1 MVVTFISN
9 KGGVGKTSL
18 AYHVAC
24 FLADQAPTALFDG
37 DPNRS
42 ALNWANRT
50 PEAFRAKNLTVENVQ
65 MVAKVGRTVDHVV
78 FDTTARPSVSDY
90 EELARGTDLLVIP
103 VNPDVMSFE
112 TALETLRTIR
122 GLNADNVAILLTRV
136 AHTQRRLA
144 DAVRRECE
152 SVEVRIFASE
162 VRHFAA
168 YQHAARLGVS
178 VRDVAKIES
187 QRDNTME
194 AWKDI
199 TAVGNELST
208 IISLVAA
215 A

>member
-1 MVVTFISN
+1 MVITFLSA

-24 FLADQAPTALFDG
+24 FLADQASTALFDG

-42 ALNWANRT
+42 ALNWASRT
-50 PEAFRAKNLTVENVQ
+50 PEAFRHPRLRVESAT
-65 MVAKVGRTVDHVV
+65 MVAKVGREVDHVV
-78 FDTTARPSVSDY
+78 LDTTARPSVSDY
-90 EELARGTDLLVIP
+90 DELARGTDLLVIP

-112 TALETLRTIR
+112 TALETLQTIR
-122 GLNADNVAILLTRV
+122 NLHADNVAMLLTRV
-136 AHTQRRLA
+136 AYTQRSVA
-144 DAVRRECE
+144 EAVRAECE
-152 SVEVRIFASE
+152 SADVRIFGSE

-178 VRDVAKIES
+178 VRDVAKIEP
-187 QRDNTME
+187 QRDNTAE

-199 TAVGNELST
+199 TAVGKELFT
-208 IISLVAA
+208 IIGALAA